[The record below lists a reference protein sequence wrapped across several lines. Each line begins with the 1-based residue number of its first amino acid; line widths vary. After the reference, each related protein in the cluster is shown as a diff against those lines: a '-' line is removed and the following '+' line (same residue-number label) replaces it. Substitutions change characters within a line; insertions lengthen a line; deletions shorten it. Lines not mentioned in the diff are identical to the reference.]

1 MMLGGKSHRYP
12 LNLYVYIYIYLPE
25 PGLRGHMQHLQT
37 VLHHVEIF
45 FESCG
50 M

>member
-12 LNLYVYIYIYLPE
+12 LNLYVYIYIYIYIYLPE
-25 PGLRGHMQHLQT
+25 PGLRGHVQDLQT

-45 FESCG
+45 F
-50 M
+50 